1 MLATLTGQN
10 PVPPPP
16 LPVVSLAVSPAAVA
30 EDGATNLIFTFT
42 RTGTTAAPL
51 TVKYGIAGTATRGTD
66 YTVVGGTPGTV
77 TFAAGAAR
85 ATVTVDPTADT
96 AVEPHETVALTLAA
110 GSGYSI
116 GTARAVTGTIT
127 NDDAPAA
134 LPAATTVWAFNSG
147 GNGSPPF
154 DVRALPGYGVA
165 TSAVFYFSEGGWAG
179 WSVPAGKVVLGAKII
194 SAGDTLADFAV
205 FKAAGPGEVFPHYAY
220 GPAESG
226 WVLQAKQA
234 NNGVQIEVYYA
245 DPPTVTVQVAPS
257 SVANTVQVAQ
267 PIVAEDGPQKL
278 TYTFTA
284 TGPLTRNIT
293 VAYEIGGSATAESDF
308 TGLPAGASTGAIT
321 IPANSSAP
329 GSAATLTITPTLD
342 TVVEPDE
349 TVVITL
355 QPGIGYT
362 FDTARPPATGTI
374 KNDDFEVDLDV
385 DSDNADTIPDPAS
398 DPVDRSAAEEV
409 IEEATD
415 ANGVI
420 VRPGVIVPVG
430 PERTKMIAEV
440 PAGMTATLEFDPA
453 AAKKV
458 KVFLPSGAVAL
469 DTATLKTT
477 VVGGEP
483 RTFWIEAFAPSASLA
498 DIAFTLT
505 LVVSASSGSAGS
517 PPSDMIRATAVPPGP
532 TVDIDVDSNNSGDID
547 DTDDPIEDIDPGV
560 DVPAGARVFHN
571 IDDDNRNREADKD
584 DAAFEAQYEDLDLAE
599 ARLSTSDLRVI
610 NDNPLKKDGTYR
622 LWLGV
627 PQGLNV
633 FADRRRTP
641 LAADGTDGLWRYWN
655 IKPDGTSTFP
665 AKVFIEGLAIGQH
678 EVTWQLCEPSEPGQN
693 GPPQVATPPDIVDLS
708 VEEMVFPTIDQRRK
722 DNDEDWTS
730 KNTSGWDGFVLKE
743 KYPWIIEKPLVD
755 FIKAKAPVG
764 WLETTLKQPQPPD
777 NANAPSLES
786 RQTANGGSFT
796 IEFAY
801 EFDRSRGD
809 ETYGWVEANGQ
820 QKLSFVA
827 NSGVK
832 FGEEYKTEI
841 ALLDVRAMVD
851 RATITTNDVAYTGL
865 DAFNP
870 KMGKGI
876 TDAGKVVVDGLNTAP
891 EQEEIA
897 RLLTAVAYNR
907 DFAGV
912 TDAPNMPPTP
922 ADRDADDYFE
932 VLEAMYNR
940 AGDAAGGTLKAT
952 YTAALSSLTIWLNGQ
967 QTYNRDTSEFDDNK
981 QVGAVDSLQLQ
992 SHWGSGVRFKNIR
1005 ISN

>member
-1 MLATLTGQN
+1 
-10 PVPPPP
+10 
-16 LPVVSLAVSPAAVA
+16 
-30 EDGATNLIFTFT
+30 
-42 RTGTTAAPL
+42 
-51 TVKYGIAGTATRGTD
+51 
-66 YTVVGGTPGTV
+66 
-77 TFAAGAAR
+77 
-85 ATVTVDPTADT
+85 
-96 AVEPHETVALTLAA
+96 
-110 GSGYSI
+110 
-116 GTARAVTGTIT
+116 
-127 NDDAPAA
+127 
-134 LPAATTVWAFNSG
+134 
-147 GNGSPPF
+147 
-154 DVRALPGYGVA
+154 
-165 TSAVFYFSEGGWAG
+165 
-179 WSVPAGKVVLGAKII
+179 VPAGKVVLGAKII
-194 SAGDTLADFAV
+194 SPGDTLADFAV

-234 NNGVQIEVYYA
+234 NDGVQIEVYYA

-257 SVANTVQVAQ
+257 SVA
-267 PIVAEDGPQKL
+267 EDGPQKL

-284 TGPLTRNIT
+284 TGPLTRHIT
-293 VAYEIGGSATAESDF
+293 VAYEIGGSATAGSDF

-329 GSAATLTITPTLD
+329 GSAATLTITPTPD
-342 TVVEPDE
+342 TLIEKDE

-355 QPGIGYT
+355 KNGTGYGLGT
-362 FDTARPPATGTI
+362 DRVATGTI
-374 KNDDFEVDLDV
+374 ENDDFEVDLDV
-385 DSDNADTIPDPAS
+385 DSDNDDTIPDPAS
-398 DPVDRSAAEEV
+398 DPVDRSSAEEV
-409 IEEATD
+409 IEDRTD
-415 ANGVI
+415 L
-420 VRPGVIVPVG
+420 PGVIVPVG
-430 PERTKMIAEV
+430 GSRAKMIADV
-440 PAGMTATLEFDPA
+440 PAWMTATLEFDAA

-483 RTFWIEAFAPSASLA
+483 QTFWIEAFAPSTSLA

-505 LVVSASSGSAGS
+505 LVVSAGSGSAGS

-560 DVPAGARVFHN
+560 DVPAGARVFQN

-610 NDNPLKKDGTYR
+610 NNNPLKKHGTYR
-622 LWLGV
+622 LWLAV

-641 LAADGTDGLWRYWN
+641 LAADGTDGIWRYWN

-678 EVTWQLCEPSEPGQN
+678 EVTWQLCEPSVPGQN
-693 GPPQVATPPDIVDLS
+693 GPPQVVTPPDVVDLS
-708 VEEMVFPTIDQRRK
+708 VEEMVFPTIDQRRN

-786 RQTANGGSFT
+786 RQTANNDSFT
-796 IEFAY
+796 IEFDY
-801 EFDRSRGD
+801 EYDRSRG
-809 ETYGWVEANGQ
+809 ENGWVAANNQ
-820 QKLSFVA
+820 QKISFVA

-832 FGEEYKTEI
+832 FGGGYNTEI

-865 DAFNP
+865 NAFNP
-870 KMGKGI
+870 EMGKGI
-876 TDAGKVVVDGLNTAP
+876 TDAGKVVVDGLDTVR

-897 RLLTAVAYNR
+897 RLLTGVAYNR
-907 DFAGV
+907 DFVGV
-912 TDAPNMPPTP
+912 TDAPDMPANGRT
-922 ADRDADDYFE
+922 AANYFQ
-932 VLEAMYNR
+932 VLKAVYDR
-940 AGDAAGGTLKAT
+940 AGEFEKQNGATAGGTLKASYAGAT
-952 YTAALSSLTIWLNGQ
+952 STLTIWLNGQ
-967 QTYNRDTSEFDDNK
+967 PTYNRDTSRFEDP
-981 QVGAVDSLQLQ
+981 VGAVKKLQLQ
-992 SHWGSGVRFKNIR
+992 SHWGSGVRFRNIK
-1005 ISN
+1005 ISD

>member
-1 MLATLTGQN
+1 
-10 PVPPPP
+10 
-16 LPVVSLAVSPAAVA
+16 
-30 EDGATNLIFTFT
+30 
-42 RTGTTAAPL
+42 
-51 TVKYGIAGTATRGTD
+51 
-66 YTVVGGTPGTV
+66 
-77 TFAAGAAR
+77 
-85 ATVTVDPTADT
+85 
-96 AVEPHETVALTLAA
+96 
-110 GSGYSI
+110 
-116 GTARAVTGTIT
+116 
-127 NDDAPAA
+127 
-134 LPAATTVWAFNSG
+134 
-147 GNGSPPF
+147 
-154 DVRALPGYGVA
+154 
-165 TSAVFYFSEGGWAG
+165 
-179 WSVPAGKVVLGAKII
+179 
-194 SAGDTLADFAV
+194 
-205 FKAAGPGEVFPHYAY
+205 
-220 GPAESG
+220 
-226 WVLQAKQA
+226 
-234 NNGVQIEVYYA
+234 
-245 DPPTVTVQVAPS
+245 
-257 SVANTVQVAQ
+257 
-267 PIVAEDGPQKL
+267 
-278 TYTFTA
+278 
-284 TGPLTRNIT
+284 
-293 VAYEIGGSATAESDF
+293 
-308 TGLPAGASTGAIT
+308 
-321 IPANSSAP
+321 
-329 GSAATLTITPTLD
+329 
-342 TVVEPDE
+342 
-349 TVVITL
+349 
-355 QPGIGYT
+355 
-362 FDTARPPATGTI
+362 
-374 KNDDFEVDLDV
+374 
-385 DSDNADTIPDPAS
+385 
-398 DPVDRSAAEEV
+398 
-409 IEEATD
+409 
-415 ANGVI
+415 
-420 VRPGVIVPVG
+420 VG

-440 PAGMTATLEFDPA
+440 PAGMTATLEFDAA

-458 KVFLPSGAVAL
+458 KVFSPSGAVAL
-469 DTATLKTT
+469 DTDTLKTT
-477 VVGGEP
+477 VVGGSP
-483 RTFWIEAFAPSASLA
+483 RTFWIEAFAPSETMA

-505 LVVSASSGSAGS
+505 LVVSAGSGSTGS

-560 DVPAGARVFHN
+560 DVPAGARVFQN

-610 NDNPLKKDGTYR
+610 NNNPLKKDGTYR

-678 EVTWQLCEPSEPGQN
+678 EVTWQLCEPSVPGQN
-693 GPPQVATPPDIVDLS
+693 GPPQVVTPPDVVDLS
-708 VEEMVFPTIDQRRK
+708 VEEMVFPTIDQRRN

-743 KYPWIIEKPLVD
+743 NYPWIIEKPLVD

-809 ETYGWVEANGQ
+809 GTYGWVEANGQ

-832 FGEEYKTEI
+832 FGTGYNTEI

-851 RATITTNDVAYTGL
+851 RATRNGHTGL
-865 DAFNP
+865 DAFRP
-870 KMGKGI
+870 GKGGGI
-876 TDAGKVVVDGLNTAP
+876 VRKEENSVEFVVDFPDLTGN
-891 EQEEIA
+891 EREEIA

-907 DFAGV
+907 DFIGV
-912 TDAPNMPPTP
+912 TDALDMPPTP
-922 ADRDADDYFE
+922 RDRDADDYFQ
-932 VLEAMYNR
+932 VLEAMYKR

-952 YTAALSSLTIWLNGQ
+952 YTAASSSLTILLNGQ
-967 QTYNRDTSEFDDNK
+967 QTYNRVPPARPLPD
-981 QVGAVDSLQLQ
+981 VGEVANLQLQ